1 MIGIYSH
8 LDITMKA
15 VFLLTVTDIQVY
27 TDLNTCR
34 NTTIGWSYDA
44 AFSVNSNWRRSPR
57 IS

>member
-27 TDLNTCR
+27 TALNTCR
-34 NTTIGWSYDA
+34 NRTIGWS
-44 AFSVNSNWRRSPR
+44 
-57 IS
+57 